1 MSRFDDII
9 LLSIFSFLLNMSFD
23 LKISLLPDVV
33 LVSPQHKKLQRL
45 IEQIEQQKLDLALW
59 QNMQH
64 DIQSYMHQKL
74 LPLYAELHGTLFL
87 QIEQL
92 WTHLQQQDFS
102 KADLE
107 QLDAKLQSLA
117 KTLKK
122 SQSINTE
129 KMCLVDEIH
138 HFYQQDRAY
147 NQSKK
152 QSKKQKEPSKMS
164 SQHINYSEQA
174 DDKNVDSDVEYTGF
188 EDTKFEDTKFE
199 DSEFEDWN
207 TEQYEQQREA
217 HQRKRLQLKREQA
230 EKLAEQS
237 LKTVYLKITAMIHPD
252 REPDEAKKVEKTE
265 LLQVVNEAYTQ
276 QDLFY
281 LLKLQ
286 LQLETNKG
294 LNPKA
299 LSDEHLKFYKMALEA
314 QSQRLASQIDDI
326 TNAFHWSEKPKPKNM
341 QVKDVYKVI
350 DADVVTLK
358 EQVKWEKERLKYMGK
373 VSGLEVLLENGVL

>member
-1 MSRFDDII
+1 MMSSFDDII

-45 IEQIEQQKLDLALW
+45 IEQIEQQKVNLALW

-74 LPLYAELHGTLFL
+74 LPLYAELHSTLFL

-92 WTHLQQQDFS
+92 WAYLQQQDFS

-107 QLDAKLQSLA
+107 LLDAKLQSLA

-122 SQSINTE
+122 SQSLNTE
-129 KMCLVDEIH
+129 KMGLVDEIY

-147 NQSKK
+147 SQSKK
-152 QSKKQKEPSKMS
+152 QNKKQKESSKMS

-174 DDKNVDSDVEYTGF
+174 DDKNVDSDFKYT
-188 EDTKFEDTKFE
+188 
-199 DSEFEDWN
+199 EFEDWN

-265 LLQVVNEAYTQ
+265 LLQVVNDAYTQ

-326 TNAFHWSEKPKPKNM
+326 TDAFHWSEKPKPKNM

-350 DADVVTLK
+350 DTDVVTLK

-373 VSGLEVLLENGVL
+373 VSGLEVLLGQNVL

>member
-1 MSRFDDII
+1 
-9 LLSIFSFLLNMSFD
+9 MSFD

-33 LVSPQHKKLQRL
+33 LASPQHKKLQRL
-45 IEQIEQQKLDLALW
+45 IEQIEQQKLDLAMW

-64 DIQSYMHQKL
+64 EIQSYMHQKL
-74 LPLYAELHGTLFL
+74 LPIYAELHGTLFSQL
-87 QIEQL
+87 EQL
-92 WTHLQQQDFS
+92 WIYLQQQDFS

-122 SQSINTE
+122 SPSINTE
-129 KMCLVDEIH
+129 KMNLVDEIYN
-138 HFYQQDRAY
+138 FYQQDRVY
-147 NQSKK
+147 SQNKK
-152 QSKKQKEPSKMS
+152 QSKKQKKSSEIS
-164 SQHINYSEQA
+164 SQNINSSEQMESE
-174 DDKNVDSDVEYTGF
+174 NIDSSF
-188 EDTKFEDTKFE
+188 EHI
-199 DSEFEDWN
+199 EFEDWN
-207 TEQYEQQREA
+207 TEQYEQQREE
-217 HQRKRLQLKREQA
+217 HQRKRLAQKREQA
-230 EKLAEQS
+230 EKLVEQS

-252 REPDEAKKVEKTE
+252 REPDQSKKVEKTE
-265 LLQVVNEAYTQ
+265 LLQVVNEAYAQ

-326 TNAFHWSEKPKPKNM
+326 TDAFHWSEKPKPKNM

-373 VSGLEVLLENGVL
+373 VKGLEVLLGNEML

>member
-1 MSRFDDII
+1 
-9 LLSIFSFLLNMSFD
+9 MSFD
-23 LKISLLPDVV
+23 LKISLLPDVA
-33 LVSPQHKKLQRL
+33 LASPQHKKLQRL
-45 IEQIEQQKLDLALW
+45 IEQIEQQKLDLAMW

-64 DIQSYMHQKL
+64 EIQSYMHHKL
-74 LPLYAELHGTLFL
+74 FPIYTELHGTLFSQL
-87 QIEQL
+87 EQL
-92 WTHLQQQDFS
+92 WIYLQQQDFS

-122 SQSINTE
+122 SQSLNTE
-129 KMCLVDEIH
+129 KINLVDEIYN
-138 HFYQQDRAY
+138 FYQQDRTY
-147 NQSKK
+147 SQSKK
-152 QSKKQKEPSKMS
+152 QSKQQKKSSKPS
-164 SQHINYSEQA
+164 SQNINHFEQ
-174 DDKNVDSDVEYTGF
+174 DECESVDLEIEYT
-188 EDTKFEDTKFE
+188 
-199 DSEFEDWN
+199 EFEDWN
-207 TEQYEQQREA
+207 TKEYEQQREEY
-217 HQRKRLQLKREQA
+217 QRKRLAQKREQA

-265 LLQVVNEAYTQ
+265 LLQVVNEAYAQ

-281 LLKLQ
+281 LLKMQ

-326 TNAFHWSEKPKPKNM
+326 TDAFHWSEKPKPKNM

-358 EQVKWEKERLKYMGK
+358 EQVKWERERLKYIGK
-373 VSGLEVLLENGVL
+373 VKGLEVLLGNEML

>member
-1 MSRFDDII
+1 
-9 LLSIFSFLLNMSFD
+9 MSFD

-33 LVSPQHKKLQRL
+33 LASPQHKKLQRL
-45 IEQIEQQKLDLALW
+45 IEQIEQIEQQKLDLAMW

-64 DIQSYMHQKL
+64 EIQSYMHQKL
-74 LPLYAELHGTLFL
+74 LPIYTELHGTLFSQL
-87 QIEQL
+87 EQL
-92 WTHLQQQDFS
+92 WIYLQQQDFS

-122 SQSINTE
+122 SPSINTE
-129 KMCLVDEIH
+129 KMNLVDEVH
-138 HFYQQDRAY
+138 HFYQQDRMY
-147 NQSKK
+147 SQNKK
-152 QSKKQKEPSKMS
+152 QSKKQKKSSEIS
-164 SQHINYSEQA
+164 SQNINSSEQMESE
-174 DDKNVDSDVEYTGF
+174 NIDSSF
-188 EDTKFEDTKFE
+188 EHI
-199 DSEFEDWN
+199 EFEDWN
-207 TEQYEQQREA
+207 TEQYEQQREE
-217 HQRKRLQLKREQA
+217 HQRKRLAQKRAQA

-265 LLQVVNEAYTQ
+265 LLQVVNDAYTQ

-281 LLKLQ
+281 LLKMQ

-299 LSDEHLKFYKMALEA
+299 LSDEHMKFYKMALEA

-326 TNAFHWSEKPKPKNM
+326 TDAFHWSEKPKPKNM

-350 DADVVTLK
+350 DADVMTLK
-358 EQVKWEKERLKYMGK
+358 EQVKWEKKRLKYMGK

>member
-1 MSRFDDII
+1 
-9 LLSIFSFLLNMSFD
+9 MSFD

-33 LVSPQHKKLQRL
+33 LASPQHKKLQRI
-45 IEQIEQQKLDLALW
+45 IEQIEQQKLNLAMW

-74 LPLYAELHGTLFL
+74 LPIYAELHGTLFSQL
-87 QIEQL
+87 EQL
-92 WTHLQQQDFS
+92 WIYLQQQDFS
-102 KADLE
+102 KSDLE

-122 SQSINTE
+122 SPSINTE
-129 KMCLVDEIH
+129 KMNLVDEVH
-138 HFYQQDRAY
+138 HFYQQDRVY
-147 NQSKK
+147 SQNKK
-152 QSKKQKEPSKMS
+152 QGKKQKKSSEIS
-164 SQHINYSEQA
+164 SQNINSSEQMESE
-174 DDKNVDSDVEYTGF
+174 NIDSNF
-188 EDTKFEDTKFE
+188 EHI
-199 DSEFEDWN
+199 EFEDWN
-207 TEQYEQQREA
+207 TEQYERQREE
-217 HQRKRLQLKREQA
+217 HQRKRLAQKREQA

-252 REPDEAKKVEKTE
+252 REPDESKKVEKNE
-265 LLQVVNEAYTQ
+265 LLQVVNEAYAQ

-294 LNPKA
+294 LNSKA

-326 TNAFHWSEKPKPKNM
+326 TDAFHWSEKPKPKNM

-350 DADVVTLK
+350 DADVMTLK
-358 EQVKWEKERLKYMGK
+358 EQVKREKKRLKYMGK

>member
-1 MSRFDDII
+1 
-9 LLSIFSFLLNMSFD
+9 MSFD

-33 LVSPQHKKLQRL
+33 LASPQHKKLQRL
-45 IEQIEQQKLDLALW
+45 IEQIEQQKLDLAMW
-59 QNMQH
+59 QNRQH

-74 LPLYAELHGTLFL
+74 LPIYAELHGTLFSQL
-87 QIEQL
+87 EQL
-92 WTHLQQQDFS
+92 WMYLQQQDFS

-107 QLDAKLQSLA
+107 QLDVKLQSLA

-122 SQSINTE
+122 SQSLNTE
-129 KMCLVDEIH
+129 KINLVDEIYN
-138 HFYQQDRAY
+138 FYQQDRTY
-147 NQSKK
+147 SQSKK
-152 QSKKQKEPSKMS
+152 SNKKQEKSSKPS
-164 SQHINYSEQA
+164 SQNINHFEQ
-174 DDKNVDSDVEYTGF
+174 DECESVDSDIEYT
-188 EDTKFEDTKFE
+188 
-199 DSEFEDWN
+199 EFEDWN
-207 TEQYEQQREA
+207 TEKYEQQREE
-217 HQRKRLQLKREQA
+217 HQRKRLAQKREQA

-237 LKTVYLKITAMIHPD
+237 LKTVYLKITAIIHPD
-252 REPDEAKKVEKTE
+252 REPDESKKVEKTE
-265 LLQVVNEAYTQ
+265 LFQVVNEAYGQ

-326 TNAFHWSEKPKPKNM
+326 TDAFHWSDKPKPKNM

-350 DADVVTLK
+350 DADVVSLK

-373 VSGLEVLLENGVL
+373 VKGLEVLLENGVL